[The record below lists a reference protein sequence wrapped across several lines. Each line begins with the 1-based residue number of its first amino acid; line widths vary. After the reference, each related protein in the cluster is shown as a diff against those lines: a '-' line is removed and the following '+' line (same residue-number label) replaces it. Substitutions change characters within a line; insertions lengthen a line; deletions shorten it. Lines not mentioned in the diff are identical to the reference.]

1 MEDNKNK
8 ELTTQQIKDSKA
20 LSGCEP
26 PEKLQYDLTK
36 EEKDSI
42 KIDYRNANYKLIEI
56 KFPELLSTPLI
67 VKQNFT
73 LGKGGIFWD
82 GSYFI
87 SKYLLS
93 DLFPKND
100 KIKTILE
107 LGAGTGLPSLVSL
120 VKNNYTVVTTDTKK
134 LIPMINDIIELN
146 KKNFCKEAK
155 SFVTELS
162 WEKKEDIEKVKK
174 LMDNKP
180 FDVIIGSEL
189 VYLDDL
195 FDDLINVIRSLSDK
209 NTFIILSY
217 KIRLPSMVENFTNKL
232 KEYFDIIYID
242 FRNIFF
248 PHQNN
253 KLFHAH
259 GDNIFQIEH
268 VYHIQIPRCIDPLI
282 AHKSPFHHPWNAQI
296 SLLYF

>member
-1 MEDNKNK
+1 MADNNQQ
-8 ELTTQQIKDSKA
+8 LTAQQIKDSKA
-20 LSGCEP
+20 LLGCEP
-26 PEKLQYDLTK
+26 PEKLKYDLSK

-42 KIDYRNANYKLIEI
+42 KVDYRNANYKLIEI
-56 KFPELLSTPLI
+56 SFPELISSPLI

-93 DLFPKND
+93 DLFPKNT

-107 LGAGTGLPSLVSL
+107 LGAGTALPSLVSL
-120 VKNNYTVVTTDTKK
+120 IKNDYTVVTTDIPK
-134 LIPMINDIIELN
+134 LIPMINEIFGLN
-146 KKNFCKEAK
+146 KINFNKNAK

-162 WEKKEDIEKVKK
+162 WEKKVDIEKVIK

-195 FDDLINVIRSLSDK
+195 FDDLINVIRTFSD
-209 NTFIILSY
+209 NNSFIILSY
-217 KIRLPSMVENFTNKL
+217 KIRLPSMVENFMNKL
-232 KEYFDIIYID
+232 KEFFEIIFID
-242 FRNIFF
+242 YQLKNELY
-248 PHQNN
+248 PNPE
-253 KLFHAH
+253 KL
-259 GDNIFQIEH
+259 QL
-268 VYHIQIPRCIDPLI
+268 IQIKKI
-282 AHKSPFHHPWNAQI
+282 K
-296 SLLYF
+296 

>member
-8 ELTTQQIKDSKA
+8 ELTSQQIKDSKA

-134 LIPMINDIIELN
+134 LIPMINDIMELN

-217 KIRLPSMVENFTNKL
+217 KIRLPSMVEKFTNKL
-232 KEYFDIIYID
+232 KEFFEIIYID
-242 FRNIFF
+242 YQLKNELY
-248 PHQNN
+248 PNPD
-253 KLFHAH
+253 KL
-259 GDNIFQIEH
+259 QL
-268 VYHIQIPRCIDPLI
+268 IQIKKL
-282 AHKSPFHHPWNAQI
+282 K
-296 SLLYF
+296 

>member
-134 LIPMINDIIELN
+134 LIPMINDII
-146 KKNFCKEAK
+146 
-155 SFVTELS
+155 
-162 WEKKEDIEKVKK
+162 
-174 LMDNKP
+174 NKP

-232 KEYFDIIYID
+232 KEFFEIIYID
-242 FRNIFF
+242 YQLKNELY
-248 PHQNN
+248 PNPD
-253 KLFHAH
+253 KL
-259 GDNIFQIEH
+259 QL
-268 VYHIQIPRCIDPLI
+268 IQIKKL
-282 AHKSPFHHPWNAQI
+282 K
-296 SLLYF
+296 

>member
-1 MEDNKNK
+1 MISFLFQLNYKNKFIFNMNENQTK
-8 ELTTQQIKDSKA
+8 ELTAQQIKDSKA
-20 LSGCEP
+20 LLGCEP
-26 PEKLQYDLTK
+26 PERLKYDLSK

-42 KIDYRNANYKLIEI
+42 KVDYRNANYKLIEI
-56 KFPELLSTPLI
+56 NFPELISSPII
-67 VKQNFT
+67 VKQNFS

-93 DLFPKND
+93 DLFPKNS

-107 LGAGTGLPSLVSL
+107 LGAGTALPSLVSL
-120 VKNNYTVVTTDTKK
+120 IKNNYTVFTTDTNK
-134 LIPMINDIIELN
+134 LVPMIKEIFELN
-146 KKNFCKEAK
+146 KKNFNKEAK
-155 SFVTELS
+155 SYVTELS

-174 LMDNKP
+174 LMDNKS

-195 FDDLINVIRSLSDK
+195 FDDLINVIRSLSDE

-232 KEYFDIIYID
+232 KEYFEIIYID
-242 FRNIFF
+242 YQLKKELYPN
-248 PHQNN
+248 PE
-253 KLFHAH
+253 KL
-259 GDNIFQIEH
+259 QL
-268 VYHIQIPRCIDPLI
+268 IQIKKI
-282 AHKSPFHHPWNAQI
+282 K
-296 SLLYF
+296 

>member
-1 MEDNKNK
+1 MEEKKNK
-8 ELTTQQIKDSKA
+8 ELTTQQIKDSQA

-56 KFPELLSTPLI
+56 QFPELLSSPLI

-93 DLFPKND
+93 DLFPKIPN
-100 KIKTILE
+100 IKTILE
-107 LGAGTGLPSLVSL
+107 LGAGTALPSLVSL

-134 LIPMINDIIELN
+134 LIPQINDIMDLN
-146 KKNFCKEAK
+146 KKNFCKDAK

-195 FDDLINVIRSLSDK
+195 FDDLINVIRNLSDE

-232 KEYFDIIYID
+232 KEFFEIIYID
-242 FRNIFF
+242 YQLKNELY
-248 PHQNN
+248 PNPD
-253 KLFHAH
+253 KL
-259 GDNIFQIEH
+259 QL
-268 VYHIQIPRCIDPLI
+268 IQIKKL
-282 AHKSPFHHPWNAQI
+282 K
-296 SLLYF
+296 